1 MKKSLS
7 LVILASA
14 FVSSAFAGE
23 GDVSMRM
30 GSTTIR
36 TDVVDVQSC
45 AYTPSVNANGQL
57 IASATVNYLEC
68 VETETYQQKVT
79 QGKFWS
85 ESVERVAG
93 TERRTFQLVRR
104 DKSFTD
110 FNSMLNNGQRTQ
122 VDPDLNGDGVV
133 TRSEQREAR
142 EIQQDERIGD
152 VVGDVARTAL
162 GHVQVMADCNNFVNQ
177 LQMVKRSNNNLP
189 IECRR

>member
-1 MKKSLS
+1 MKKSFS

-14 FVSSAFAGE
+14 FVSGAFAAE
-23 GDVSMRM
+23 GDVSTRV

-68 VETETYQQKVT
+68 VESETYQQKVT
-79 QGKFWS
+79 QGKYWS

-93 TERRTFQLVRR
+93 SERRVYQLVRR
-104 DKSFTD
+104 QKTFTD
-110 FNSMLNNGQRTQ
+110 YNSMINNGYRTQ
-122 VDPDLNGDGVV
+122 IDPDLNGDGVV

-162 GHVQVMADCNNFVNQ
+162 GHVQVMTECNNFVSQ
-177 LQMVKRSNNNLP
+177 LHMVKRSNNNLP